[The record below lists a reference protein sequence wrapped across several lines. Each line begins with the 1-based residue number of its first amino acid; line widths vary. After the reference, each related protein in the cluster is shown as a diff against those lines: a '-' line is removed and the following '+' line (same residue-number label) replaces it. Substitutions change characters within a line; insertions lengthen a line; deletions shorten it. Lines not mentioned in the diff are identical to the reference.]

1 MRQVRQLLALSILAL
16 LVAVPVS
23 AAPGASGALAS
34 AAQAHEY
41 LVLYAE
47 GASRASARAAVQA
60 AGGSIARESAIGLA
74 AVMSSNPAFLTDVRA
89 SSAIAGAAR
98 NHSIG
103 TVKPGMAHKFADER
117 LSPEER
123 ATYAPG
129 NTDPPPGD
137 GSGALKEGKK
147 KSGTEPLSALQWDMK
162 MIGATPDGA
171 WSTTKGKGVT
181 VGIIDTGV
189 DASHPD
195 IAPNF
200 DASLSRNFVTDIPAV
215 DGPCEY
221 AGCKD
226 PVGVDDGA
234 HGTHVAGTVAA
245 AMNGLG
251 ISGVAPE
258 ATIVEIRAGQDS
270 GYFFL
275 QETVDALEYAGDA
288 GIDVVNMSFYTDPW
302 LYNCASTSDYV
313 SGSTEGILE
322 QQVIRAALIAALDYA
337 HARGVTLIAAAG
349 NGASDYDTPTRP
361 DASSPDYPGG
371 TEIERVVTDNCLD
384 LPTEGPN
391 VISVSALGPSGNK
404 SDYSDYGIGH
414 IDVAAPGGYFR
425 DGLGTATFRTP
436 ENMVLSSYPEHVAL
450 EEGSLNPGGGVPKDA
465 FVIRDCSVGVC
476 GYYEYLQG
484 TSMASPHATGVA
496 ALIIA
501 AHGASDG
508 HGGFSMDPGAVRAYL
523 TGTANEHACPVPA
536 TVDYTLVGRPAS
548 WNATCVG
555 SLSYN
560 SFYGFGIVSAANAVK

>member
-1 MRQVRQLLALSILAL
+1 MRRLRVFLVMMVLGL

-23 AAPGASGALAS
+23 AAPGTSGALAT

-41 LVLYAE
+41 LVLYAH
-47 GASRASARAAVQA
+47 GANTESARSAVRV
-60 AGGSIARESAIGLA
+60 AGGTIARESAIGLA
-74 AVMSSNPAFLTDVRA
+74 AVMSSNPAFLVDVRR
-89 SSAIAGAAR
+89 SPAIAGAAR

-117 LSPEER
+117 LNPEER

-129 NTDPPPGD
+129 NTTPPPGG

-162 MIGATPDGA
+162 MIGATPDGSYA
-171 WSTTKGKGVT
+171 TTKGKGVT
-181 VGIIDTGV
+181 VGVIDTGV

-195 IAPNF
+195 LAANF
-200 DASLSRNFVTDIPAV
+200 DWGLSRNFVTDMPDI

-234 HGTHVAGTVAA
+234 HGTHVAGTIAA
-245 AMNGLG
+245 AVNGLG

-275 QETVDALEYAGDA
+275 QETVDALVYAGQA

-302 LYNCASTSDYV
+302 LFNCASADDYLE
-313 SGSTEGILE
+313 GSTDGILE
-322 QQVIRAALIAALDYA
+322 QQLIRAALLEAVAYA
-337 HARGVTLIAAAG
+337 HAHGVTMISAAG
-349 NGASDYDTPTRP
+349 NGATDYAAPTRF

-371 TEIERVVTDNCLD
+371 TEIERVVTSDCLD

-391 VISVSALGPSGNK
+391 VISVAAIGPSAAK
-404 SDYSDYGIGH
+404 ADYSDYGTGH
-414 IDVAAPGGYFR
+414 IDVAAPGGWYR
-425 DGLGTATFRTP
+425 DGFGTATFRTP
-436 ENMVLSSYPEHVAL
+436 ENMILSTYPQHVAAQ
-450 EEGSLNPGGGVPKDA
+450 EGSLTNGGGVPKDP
-465 FVIRDCSVGVC
+465 FVVRDCSVGVC

-484 TSMASPHATGVA
+484 TSMASPHVAGVV
-496 ALIIA
+496 ALIVA
-501 AHGASDG
+501 AHGTADG
-508 HGGFSMDPGAVRAYL
+508 HGGFSMDPDAVAAYL
-523 TGTANEHACPVPA
+523 TGTATETACPVPA
-536 TVDYTLVGRPAS
+536 TVDYTVVGRPAS

-555 SLSYN
+555 SSAYN
-560 SFYGFGIVSAANAVK
+560 GFYGYGIVSAVNAVK